1 MQVVNSFISS
11 GHLELER
18 LESEIQQQLKNE
30 RKFLTFIDARYELS
44 LASER
49 RVQSIR
55 RGSR

>member
-11 GHLELER
+11 GHLELGR

-49 RVQSIR
+49 RV
-55 RGSR
+55 